1 MSATRKSRPAALT
14 FGAVAVAFFFTFANV
29 SCQGQRV
36 ASLSGM
42 QLAFGTKID
51 QSDMWGNKRQNGVR
65 AEPLALFALIAAAS
79 GACLA
84 LVGPAARHLTAL
96 TGGAGAV
103 LLMMLINKMSRD
115 AALHSSGM
123 VEVTPGFGLLMGIVL
138 FFVAGIIAWANRDD
152 RRASISAVP
161 DKVPDMT

>member
-1 MSATRKSRPAALT
+1 MSAPRKSRPAALT
-14 FGAVAVAFFFTFANV
+14 FGAVAVTFFFTFANV

-36 ASLSGM
+36 ASLSGI

-51 QSDMWGNKRQNGVR
+51 QSDMWGNKRQSDVG
-65 AEPLALFALIAAAS
+65 AEPLALLALITAVA

-84 LVGPAARHLTAL
+84 LVGPAVRQLTAL
-96 TGGAGAV
+96 MGGTGAV

-115 AALHSSGM
+115 ATLHSSGM
-123 VEVTPGFGLLMGIVL
+123 LEVTPGFGLLLGILL
-138 FFVAGIIAWANRDD
+138 FFAAGIIAWANQDD

-161 DKVPDMT
+161 NKVPDMT